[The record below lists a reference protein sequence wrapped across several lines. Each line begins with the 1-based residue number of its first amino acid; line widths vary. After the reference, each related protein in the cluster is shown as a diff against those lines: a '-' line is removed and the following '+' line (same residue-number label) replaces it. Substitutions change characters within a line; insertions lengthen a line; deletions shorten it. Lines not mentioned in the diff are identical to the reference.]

1 RRAAPERGDE
11 IHLYP
16 RDHHPGGKEAHPD
29 RTLPHLGESGGAPIA
44 SLRLDGA
51 LRAAFDRD
59 HGAHLRAV
67 RAAYGLRRP
76 RGPGRADRCRH
87 RAALRIRLAGRE
99 RAGTHPEPHPGG
111 GAGDRGIPDDA
122 HRPGGRPDRQ
132 QPLADRGHAA
142 AGARARASP
151 RARGGRRALAG
162 ENAGAADASRA
173 MTACLFG
180 TYDRRHSANRLLR
193 RALADG
199 GFAVEEL
206 HEPVWED
213 TRDKNASYFAGP
225 SLAGLAGRW
234 LTAGPPLAPPAA
246 RRRGGPP
253 PRGAG
258 CRRPAA

>member
-1 RRAAPERGDE
+1 
-11 IHLYP
+11 
-16 RDHHPGGKEAHPD
+16 
-29 RTLPHLGESGGAPIA
+29 
-44 SLRLDGA
+44 
-51 LRAAFDRD
+51 
-59 HGAHLRAV
+59 
-67 RAAYGLRRP
+67 
-76 RGPGRADRCRH
+76 
-87 RAALRIRLAGRE
+87 
-99 RAGTHPEPHPGG
+99 PHPGG

-180 TYDRRHSANRLLR
+180 TYDRGHSANRLLR

-213 TRDKNASYFAGP
+213 TRDKNAAYFAGP

-234 LTAGPPLAPPAA
+234 LAARRPPAA
-246 RRRGGPP
+246 PRP
-253 PRGAG
+253 PR
-258 CRRPAA
+258 PAQ